1 MKDRSSV
8 LVITPIAI
16 AALFGMI
23 YKLCKEGAPAKEIK
37 LIRQAVEKNLAETQA
52 MHRNLR
58 RQRGAVN
65 QMHRYLLPSQK
76 GSKTAAS

>member
-23 YKLCKEGAPAKEIK
+23 CKLRKEGASAKEIK

-65 QMHRYLLPSQK
+65 QMHRYLVPVSK
-76 GSKTAAS
+76 GVKNPAS